1 MTQAQP
7 TIHTPASR
15 RRHKLRM
22 ITRNG
27 MLYLFL
33 LPALLYILLFQY
45 VPLYGIQI
53 AFKDFVAIEGIWN
66 SPWVGFK
73 HFSAFF
79 SSYRFWDLIRNT
91 LTLSLYRI
99 AIGFPM
105 PILLALLLNYTTF
118 RRLGKFAQTATYA
131 PHFISVVVMVGM
143 LLLFLSPSNG
153 VINKLLGFIGIDPV
167 FFMGEAGYF
176 KHIYVWSGIWQT
188 TGWSSII
195 YIAALTSV
203 SPELHEAAVIDGA
216 NKLERIWHIDVPSIL
231 PTAIILLVMDVGR
244 VMNVGFE
251 KVLLMQNDLNL
262 PASEIISTYTYKV
275 GLLNAQYSYS
285 TAIGLFNNIINF
297 ILLISVNKLAKRISG
312 TGLW

>member
-1 MTQAQP
+1 
-7 TIHTPASR
+7 
-15 RRHKLRM
+15 M